1 MYNFVTDKVTAW
13 QRLAEI
19 LTRVETRGL
28 QSLSPKEL
36 DELGHL
42 YRLASSHLAR
52 ARVQGE
58 RAEVVEYLNRLV
70 ARAHGQIY
78 RVRPTTGQRVM
89 NFFLAEFPRTFRR
102 MWLFAAAAAGLFV
115 LAAVGAHVAVTLD
128 EESAN
133 LLLPPSLIERSRAD
147 FESGR
152 VEWWAPEGLGPWM
165 SSQIMT
171 RNIQVAFFAFAG
183 GITACLGTVWV
194 LIANGMM
201 LGALAAFYTRHGF
214 GLEFWS
220 LIAPHGVLELTAIFV
235 CGGAGLRLGWA
246 LIDPGDYTRR
256 DALVLAGREAVRLV
270 IGAIP
275 MFAIAGLIEGFI
287 TPVRMSPAA
296 KLLFACLTGVL
307 LMLYLLR
314 ASLERDSESR
324 GSR

>member
-1 MYNFVTDKVTAW
+1 MQNFVSDKVAAW

-28 QSLSPKEL
+28 QSLSRKEL

-70 ARAHGQIY
+70 ARAHGQVY
-78 RVRPTTGQRVM
+78 RVRPATGRRIM
-89 NFFLAEFPRTFRR
+89 DFFLAEVPRTFRR
-102 MWLFAAAAAGLFV
+102 MWPFAAAAAGMFA
-115 LAAVGAHVAVTLD
+115 LAAVGAHIAVTLN
-128 EESAN
+128 EESAD

-201 LGALAAFYTRHGF
+201 LGALAAFYTQHGF

-220 LIAPHGVLELTAIFV
+220 LIAPHGMLELAAIFI
-235 CGGAGLRLGWA
+235 CGGAGLRLGWS

-256 DALVLAGREAVRLV
+256 DALVVAGREAVRLV
-270 IGAIP
+270 VGAIP
-275 MFAIAGLIEGFI
+275 MFVAAGLIEGFI
-287 TPVRMSPAA
+287 TPVRMPPVV
-296 KLLFACLTGVL
+296 KLLFACLTAAL

-314 ASLERDSESR
+314 GSFERRLESR